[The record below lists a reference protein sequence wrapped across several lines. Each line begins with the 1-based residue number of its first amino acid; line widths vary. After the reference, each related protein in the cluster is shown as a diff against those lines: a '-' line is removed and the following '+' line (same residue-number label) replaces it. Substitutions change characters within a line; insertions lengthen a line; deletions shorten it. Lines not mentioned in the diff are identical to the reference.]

1 MSKQTNMWRWR
12 SLLCKYLRW
21 GSRKSSF
28 RRALGGAIKTFHT
41 KKSSLRSLHPA
52 PHLHIS
58 NVFDPEHQPT
68 PLPTPPPCPSPRL
81 PIPSPLVS
89 CQSPNLKG
97 THFTEGDAEVR
108 GRRLTAALWAEANF
122 DDEPFWRSAGRGG
135 QREPGGVAGS
145 SSL

>member
-12 SLLCKYLRW
+12 SLLCKYLQW
-21 GSRKSSF
+21 GSRKRSF

-41 KKSSLRSLHPA
+41 KKAACVHFTPPLTFTSQMSLTQ
-52 PHLHIS
+52 
-58 NVFDPEHQPT
+58 NTNQPPC
-68 PLPTPPPCPSPRL
+68 PLPPCPSPRL

-122 DDEPFWRSAGRGG
+122 DDELCWRSAGRGG